1 MDSQTLTVADLPAE
15 ELDGLADR
23 NPDDVYGLLKSTPHG
38 LTSEEAAR
46 RLAEF
51 GTNTIK
57 AAKGQPLIIKFLLNF
72 THLMALLIWVAGVIA
87 LIGKMPELAIAVWMV
102 NLINGCFS
110 FWQEFRANK
119 ATEALKKMLPSYAR
133 VMRDGREIKI
143 LAEELVPGDVILIE
157 EGDAI
162 SVDARVVAANDL
174 RANQSTLTGES
185 RPVRKSTIGAG
196 SEEVPRQQQPDLVF
210 AGTTVFA
217 GTGTVVVYA
226 TGMETEFGKIAGMTL
241 GVKDELSPL
250 QKEMNRLTRSIT
262 ILAVSIGVILFI
274 LALTVTS
281 TNLQDAFIFAIGMTV
296 AFVPEGLLPTVTLSL
311 ALGVQRMVKRH
322 ALIKRLSAVETLGS
336 TTVIC
341 TDKTG
346 TLTQNEMTV
355 NSLWTQGHILEVT
368 GVGYDMKKGEIV
380 GASELPSAD
389 LAQLLCSAAL
399 CCNARLVEPDADHPT
414 ITVLGDPTEAALLV
428 AAEKG
433 GQALKAMQKAAPR
446 LRELPFDSDRK
457 RMSTIHQLSPGK
469 LVSYSK
475 GAPKEV
481 LDLCTQQLVDGKTT
495 SMSEADRAKVMAAND
510 AYARQG
516 LRVLAVAQR
525 DLSKVKNLP
534 TALSEYTPQLI
545 EQDMTFLGLLA
556 MVDPPRD
563 EVAEAVKKCHRAGIR
578 IIMVTGDYGLTAE
591 SIARKIGIVEGDSV
605 RVISGTELADMDEST
620 LQEALSGEVIFAR
633 VAPEQKLQVVT
644 ALQDNGEIIAVTG
657 DGVNDA
663 PALKKADIGVAM
675 GITGTDV
682 AKEAA
687 DMILTDD
694 NFASIV
700 GAIEEGRGVYS
711 NIRKFALYVF
721 NSNVSEGIPAIV
733 FLFSGGIIPLA
744 LTVMQVLSIDLGTD
758 MVPAMGL
765 GAERP
770 DVSVMDQPPRSRDA
784 RIFNRRFLLKAFG
797 WYGMVQATISMAGFF
812 FVQWLAGWRPGAMLA
827 GFKFANNT
835 IFRPEVYMRATT
847 MTFACI
853 VFCQIGMVFCMRSE
867 TGSAISRGMFKNRL
881 ILIGIAVEIGL
892 LALLSYAPFM
902 HSMFHTAPL
911 RITEWLVLICIPF
924 FVIALDELRK
934 AILRVI
940 LRRRQGHESNPH
952 RESSVNESGRPA
964 LKSTSVSVPA
974 QEVR

>member
-1 MDSQTLTVADLPAE
+1 MNPQTLVGSDLSTEA
-15 ELDGLADR
+15 LDGLADL
-23 NPDDVYGLLKSTPHG
+23 PLDDVYTLLKSTSHG
-38 LTSEEAAR
+38 LSGEDAAC
-46 RLAEF
+46 RLTEF
-51 GTNTIK
+51 GPNALKET
-57 AAKGQPLIIKFLLNF
+57 KGQPLIVKFLLNF
-72 THLMALLIWVAGVIA
+72 THLMAILIWVAGIIA

-110 FWQEFRANK
+110 FWQEFRASK

-133 VMRDGREIKI
+133 VMRDGKELKV
-143 LAEELVPGDVILIE
+143 LAEELVPGDVVLLE

-185 RPVRKSTIGAG
+185 RPVRKTLRGVG
-196 SEEVPRQQQPDLVF
+196 REGTPRVQQPDLVF

-226 TGMETEFGKIAGMTL
+226 TGMDTEFGKIAGMTL

-262 ILAVSIGVILFI
+262 ILAISIGVILFVMARVI
-274 LALTVTS
+274 THIKMG
-281 TNLQDAFIFAIGMTV
+281 DAFIFAIGMTV

-355 NSLWTQGHILEVT
+355 NALWEQGHNLEVT
-368 GVGYDMKKGEIV
+368 GVGYDAKKGEIV
-380 GASELPSAD
+380 GAGALAPGDLGELLSA
-389 LAQLLCSAAL
+389 AAL
-399 CCNARLVEPDADHPT
+399 CCNARLVEPDAEHPA

-433 GQALKAMQKAAPR
+433 GKALAALQSSAPR

-457 RMSTIHQLSPGK
+457 RMSTIHQVNGELI
-469 LVSYSK
+469 SYSK
-475 GAPKEV
+475 GSPKEV
-481 LDLCTQQLVDGKTT
+481 LDLCTQQLVDGKLCPL
-495 SMSEADRAKVMAAND
+495 SDKDRAAAMAAND
-510 AYARQG
+510 TYARQG
-516 LRVLAVAQR
+516 LRVLAVAER
-525 DLSKVKNLP
+525 DLSKVTDLP
-534 TALSEYTPQLI
+534 RAFSEYTPQLI
-545 EQDMTFLGLLA
+545 EQDMVFLGLLA
-556 MVDPPRD
+556 MVDPPRQ
-563 EVAEAVKKCHRAGIR
+563 EVARAVQKCHRAGIR

-591 SIARKIGIVEGDSV
+591 SIARKIGIVTGDDV
-605 RVISGTELADMDEST
+605 HVITGAELADMDEQT
-620 LQEALSGEVIFAR
+620 LQEALQGEVIFAR
-633 VAPEQKLQVVT
+633 VAPEQKLQVVS
-644 ALQDNGEIIAVTG
+644 ALQDNNEIVAVTG

-700 GAIEEGRGVYS
+700 GAVEEGRAVYS
-711 NIRKFALYVF
+711 NIQKFALYVF
-721 NSNVSEGIPAIV
+721 NSNVSEAVPMITYLFSRAIV
-733 FLFSGGIIPLA
+733 PLA
-744 LTVMQVLSIDLGTD
+744 LGIMQVLAIDLGTD

-765 GAERP
+765 GAEEP
-770 DVSVMDQPPRSRDA
+770 SSAVMDNPPRSRSE
-784 RIFNRRFLLKAFG
+784 RIFNKSFLFKAFA
-797 WYGMVQATISMAGFF
+797 WYGMVEATIGMAGFF
-812 FVQWLAGWRPGAMLA
+812 FVQWMAGWRPGARLA
-827 GFKFANNT
+827 GFAFANNV
-835 IFRPEVYMRATT
+835 IYKPEVYAVATT

-853 VFCQIGMVFCMRSE
+853 VFTQIGVVFGVRSE
-867 TGSAISRGMFKNRL
+867 TNSAFSRTMFKNRL
-881 ILIGIAVEIGL
+881 ILIGIGVEIGL
-892 LALLSYAPFM
+892 LMLLSYAPFM
-902 HSMFHTAPL
+902 HGLFHTAPL
-911 RITEWLVLICIPF
+911 GITEWLVLICIPF
-924 FVIALDELRK
+924 FTLALDEIRK
-934 AILRVI
+934 ALLRAF
-940 LRRRQGHESNPH
+940 LRRR
-952 RESSVNESGRPA
+952 GRA
-964 LKSTSVSVPA
+964 ATVVVPA
-974 QEVR
+974 PAGNVQGSEA